1 MGGHSRPQLIRDC
14 EQGATSLAPARDVR
28 RVNHLQHR
36 GSGVW
41 KGVFV
46 RTQFETGPQ
55 PAFGNPSHRCHGP
68 LNPGARCQLRRRARL
83 TNCRRAPWPRVRF
96 FFGGGPEPLLL
107 PAGTRSTP
115 RQKEACDAHKEGR
128 PITSRTSLT
137 WCVGDPTSLAPR
149 RDVIGAKPMHQNGSG
164 D

>member
-68 LNPGARCQLRRRARL
+68 LNPGHASD
-83 TNCRRAPWPRVRF
+83 F
-96 FFGGGPEPLLL
+96 FLGGDPEPLLL

-128 PITSRTSLT
+128 PITYRTSLT

-149 RDVIGAKPMHQNGSG
+149 RDVIGAKPMHQNRSG

>member
-14 EQGATSLAPARDVR
+14 EQGATSLTPARDVR

-96 FFGGGPEPLLL
+96 FLGGGLSHYSFQLGLGPPPARRRPVTRTRRDAPSHPGHLL
-107 PAGTRSTP
+107 PGA
-115 RQKEACDAHKEGR
+115 
-128 PITSRTSLT
+128 
-137 WCVGDPTSLAPR
+137 LAIPPASPH
-149 RDVIGAKPMHQNGSG
+149 VET
-164 D
+164 